1 MLILPTKQLRVGFNL
16 NTYRSTSIMNIVLT
30 SPENCT
36 TLSSFLHTNQIPYQF
51 LDLWDSKNKK
61 FDLPLHLIGLSKSL
75 VVLSPRLLMDLLS
88 STETKSQLLLF
99 SKHNNLWIWAD
110 IDGLVSALRYVKEL
124 KHLDIEIP
132 RNHISW
138 FIDGKMTDDCELKNL
153 RNIHFKEIPYNWFL
167 GHMRVPLSMTV
178 KNNAAKDFMITTV
191 KKHNRPH
198 RDILWQ
204 NLIRLPGLLQRGHCK
219 YGSNEEWIGQK
230 PPLEIKWKSGYLS
243 LDLYQSSWLEL
254 VPETLC
260 DNGHFIT
267 EKTVKPMVAKTPFL
281 IMSTCGY
288 LAYLRSFGFKTF
300 DSVIDE
306 SYDKEPN
313 LDRRASMIVDQ
324 LAQITAKGAEN
335 FYYKC
340 RDIVEHNHK
349 VLMEISGK
357 KHYVIDQFLS
367 ANLAQIDM
375 P

>member
-1 MLILPTKQLRVGFNL
+1 MLIFTTKQPRVGFNL
-16 NTYRSTSIMNIVLT
+16 NTYKSTSVMNIVLT
-30 SPENCT
+30 SPENCI

-51 LDLWDSKNKK
+51 LDLWDNKNKK
-61 FDLPLHLIGLSKSL
+61 FNLPPDLLGLSKSL
-75 VVLSPRLLMDLLS
+75 LVVTHRLFNDLLR
-88 STETKSQLLLF
+88 STHTKSQLLLF
-99 SKHNNLWIWAD
+99 CSQNNVWIWND
-110 IDGLVSALRYVKEL
+110 IDGLMNALQFAEVL
-124 KHLDIEIP
+124 KQLDVEIP
-132 RNHISW
+132 TNKISW
-138 FIDGKMTDDCELKNL
+138 FIDGKMTDDCKLKNL
-153 RNIHFKEIPYNWFL
+153 RNIQFKEIPYNWFL
-167 GHMRVPLSMTV
+167 GHTRVPLSIEV
-178 KNNAAKDFMITTV
+178 KKSHAKDFMITTV
-191 KKHNRPH
+191 KKPNRPH
-198 RDILWQ
+198 RDIIWQ

-335 FYYKC
+335 FYYQC

-367 ANLAQIDM
+367 VNLAQIDM